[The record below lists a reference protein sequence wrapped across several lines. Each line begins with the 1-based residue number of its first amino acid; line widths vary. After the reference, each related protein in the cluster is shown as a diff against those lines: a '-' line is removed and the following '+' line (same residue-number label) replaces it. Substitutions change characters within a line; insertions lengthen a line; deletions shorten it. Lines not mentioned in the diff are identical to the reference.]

1 MRDVSGTEVRRRTL
15 LGRGDDRD
23 GSFCRPRGRCAPV
36 LAGVARLEGGDGIGP
51 RVLAAITPEGTAPA
65 TIAARVGATPTTVH
79 EAVADLT
86 VVGLVEVDGDLV
98 HLTSRGRTV
107 ATEWTDADRAAG
119 EPTDLAGLV
128 RVLGAFV
135 PTAAEHAAAREAERD
150 ALLAADA
157 DRDQVLHRLSQ
168 AFAEGRLSSSELEQR
183 TARALSA
190 RTYGDLDDVLT
201 GLPLV
206 QRHSGGRP
214 LRKAMFWV
222 VVLLSAPFL
231 LFGSLLVLGGSDAG
245 DLVAGLVVLVVV
257 LPGVLALLRWA
268 WPRQ

>member
-1 MRDVSGTEVRRRTL
+1 MRDVSGTRVRLRNP
-15 LGRGDDRD
+15 LGRGGDRD
-23 GSFCRPRGRCAPV
+23 GSFCRLRGRYPPI
-36 LAGVARLEGGDGIGP
+36 LAGVARLDGGDGIGP

-65 TIAARVGATPTTVH
+65 TIAARLGATPRTVH
-79 EAVADLT
+79 EALADLT
-86 VVGLVEVDGDLV
+86 VVGLVEVHGDLV

-107 ATEWTDADRAAG
+107 ATEWTGADRTTG

-157 DRDQVLHRLSQ
+157 DRDQVVHRLSQ

-206 QRHSGGRP
+206 PRRTTGRP
-214 LRKAMFWV
+214 LRKVMFWLV
-222 VVLLSAPFL
+222 ALLSTPFL
-231 LFGSLLVLGGSDAG
+231 LLGSLLVLGGSDAG

-257 LPGVLALLRWA
+257 LPGTLALGRWA